1 MFEYE
6 YLLLK
11 LLKVGNFYN
20 IVAKNAFFSDMQSRF
35 DSIKVIF
42 EYWWNNGIDGIVIV
56 ALAGIYLYFMN
67 LVHLPILF

>member
-1 MFEYE
+1 
-6 YLLLK
+6 
-11 LLKVGNFYN
+11 
-20 IVAKNAFFSDMQSRF
+20 MQSRF